1 MKPRQQT
8 SFEMNQRIQD
18 AECLVR
24 RYLNTR
30 YESAAMA
37 YLAAQIEQ
45 ASKEQE

>member
-1 MKPRQQT
+1 MQPRQPT
-8 SFEMNQRIQD
+8 ALDISERIQE

-37 YLAAQIEQ
+37 YLAAQIEE
-45 ASKEQE
+45 AWKEQE